1 MDALGPFDGIVD
13 IVTLCDLIGDHKAHA
28 ILSFVSS
35 LTNLKTTTTYFLPGV
50 NLIMA
55 RLNA

>member
-1 MDALGPFDGIVD
+1 MDALGQFDGIVD

-35 LTNLKTTTTYFLPGV
+35 LTNLKPPLRIFYRESTLLWRG
-50 NLIMA
+50 
-55 RLNA
+55 